1 MVDAIPPPADDP
13 ARPDRCWL
21 SHRLFATLGTPM
33 FRRSESGD
41 VPVVVI
47 PLGERDAVLPF
58 TALEREFNIPPDSED
73 GRMLHLIAASLDFVS
88 VLRSGDPLPSEV
100 VSGAASWKPDPGHLQ
115 IATARLRMQL
125 IEWLDAD
132 SGRRSGMDATSLLAA
147 AEDPALRRLVQTA
160 IGRAATALGLASPTD
175 VVQRIER
182 LGGELAY
189 IEALRDRLLRRAQAM
204 AAKIERLSRGWHG
217 GASQVETV
225 GQVKRLSAIALRTI
239 AGRFEELDGQTSE
252 VITAL
257 RNVESQQALIR
268 GHRDWLYRS
277 QRAWEPILHEWD
289 RTGEMDGGTLALL
302 HRTYRFLAP
311 RFMPVTEWISTLHP
325 ARKPSLNSSARMIW

>member
-13 ARPDRCWL
+13 ARPDHCWL
-21 SHRLFATLGTPM
+21 SHRLSAALGTPL

-47 PLGERDAVLPF
+47 SLGERDAVLPF
-58 TALEREFNIPPDSED
+58 AALEREFNIPPDSED
-73 GRMLHLIAASLDFVS
+73 GRMLDLIAASLDFVS
-88 VLRSGDPLPSEV
+88 VLHSGDPLPSEV
-100 VSGAASWKPDPGHLQ
+100 VSGAASWKPDPEHLQ
-115 IATARLRMQL
+115 IATERLRMQL
-125 IEWLDAD
+125 IEWLDAGN
-132 SGRRSGMDATSLLAA
+132 GRRCGMDATSLLAA
-147 AEDPALRRLVQTA
+147 AADPALRRLVQTA
-160 IGRAATALGLASPTD
+160 LGHAAATLGLASPAD

-182 LGGELAY
+182 LGGELAF
-189 IEALRDRLLRRAQAM
+189 IEALRDRLLCRARVM

-217 GASQVETV
+217 GASQIETL
-225 GQVKRLSAIALRTI
+225 GQVKRLSAIALQTI

-277 QRAWEPILHEWD
+277 QRAWEPILREWD
-289 RTGEMDGGTLALL
+289 VADEINGGPLTLL

-325 ARKPSLNSSARMIW
+325 SRKPSVNASARMIW